1 MPWKSVG
8 GGVLVVLPAYK
19 YVRLEAD
26 TPLLK
31 GHGGPIVDFE
41 FSPFND
47 SLLSTASEDGS
58 IKLWIIP
65 PDGITEDVQECDAEL
80 KGHAK
85 KLILSRFHP
94 TADYTMASGA
104 ADGTIRIWD
113 ITN

>member
-1 MPWKSVG
+1 MAVQK
-8 GGVLVVLPAYK
+8 AFD

-26 TPLLK
+26 VPLLK

-47 SLLSTASEDGS
+47 SLLSTASEDGC

-65 PDGITEDVQECDAEL
+65 PEGVTKDILQSDVEL

-104 ADGTIRIWD
+104 ADGTIRVWD